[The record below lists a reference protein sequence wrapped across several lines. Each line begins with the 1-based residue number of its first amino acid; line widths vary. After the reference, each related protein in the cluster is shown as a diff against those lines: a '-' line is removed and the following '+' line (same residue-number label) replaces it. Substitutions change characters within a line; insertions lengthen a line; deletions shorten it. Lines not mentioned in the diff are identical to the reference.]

1 MHELVDKLQ
10 KDNGLTAEQAKGVL
24 KTITEYVK
32 DKFPMIGGA
41 VDSLF
46 QSDASSD
53 GEDIT

>member
-1 MHELVDKLQ
+1 MQELIEKLQ
-10 KDNGLTAEQAKGVL
+10 KDNGLNEQQAKAVL

-46 QSDASSD
+46 QSGPADT
-53 GEDIT
+53 DIE